1 MASPAQ
7 SDVFDILDILD
18 VFDVLDVFA
27 AFYKIAPMDNPPQT
41 VAERPLSVTYR
52 PLGSLVP
59 SPHNA
64 RTHSPRQ
71 VEQMVASIREFGV
84 HQPDPDRP

>member
-7 SDVFDILDILD
+7 SDVFD
-18 VFDVLDVFA
+18 VLDVVA
-27 AFYKIAPMDNPPQT
+27 AFYKIAPMNNPPQT

-71 VEQMVASIREFGV
+71 VEQMVASIREFGFTNPMSQIV
-84 HQPDPDRP
+84 S

>member
-1 MASPAQ
+1 
-7 SDVFDILDILD
+7 
-18 VFDVLDVFA
+18 
-27 AFYKIAPMDNPPQT
+27 MDNPPQT

-71 VEQMVASIREFGV
+71 VEQIVASIREFGFTN
-84 HQPDPDRP
+84 PILIDPDGSVIAGHGRLLASYCQIWCMPMKSSGNLV